1 MRYGLRFISGKYQG
15 GEYPLPDEGELLVGR
30 ASELDL
36 VLAEDM
42 VSRKH
47 AKMALQGSVFSIT
60 DLGSTNGTFV
70 NGEKIKRAD
79 LKRGDRILIGTS
91 ILKVV
96 DQTELAI
103 HDPDSAHA
111 KSRMQELGAR
121 PQTTSTMSGDLS
133 DVPLPDLLQLFA
145 TNKKGGALALAGE
158 LHGCIYIKQ
167 GQVQFATITEDTDL
181 KPFKA
186 FCRMVAWDHGTFQ
199 LDAYDETTTFAETF
213 KESTESLLI
222 EALRQCDEM
231 RRLLPMLP
239 PPETRF
245 RLKVPLAPKLSSL
258 KSAEIETLQLAI
270 NGACLKDA
278 IEQSPGTD
286 HEAMQA
292 VHKLLKEGFLVA
304 G

>member
-1 MRYGLRFISGKYQG
+1 MARPRKDENGKVTESGFRIRRRV
-15 GEYPLPDEGELLVGR
+15 LPSGAEVFLV
-30 ASELDL
+30 
-36 VLAEDM
+36 
-42 VSRKH
+42 
-47 AKMALQGSVFSIT
+47 
-60 DLGSTNGTFV
+60 DLGRVDG
-70 NGEKIKRAD
+70 KR
-79 LKRGDRILIGTS
+79 KRR
-91 ILKVV
+91 
-96 DQTELAI
+96 
-103 HDPDSAHA
+103 
-111 KSRMQELGAR
+111 
-121 PQTTSTMSGDLS
+121 
-133 DVPLPDLLQLFA
+133 
-145 TNKKGGALALAGE
+145 
-158 LHGCIYIKQ
+158 
-167 GQVQFATITEDTDL
+167 QFATITEDTDL